1 MLSVAGSSGG
11 SRVAAEGPRLWF
23 PPMAG
28 GITTTSARL
37 YAMSPCA
44 LRTYWE
50 WGMAPAATG
59 EGTSPVR
66 VNAPNTKIEP
76 FGDSTLFPFLPCL
89 TDLEAGTQY
98 YYRLLYGPTS
108 VPLANVDWRNT
119 TGSFITARAPGTPYT
134 FCSFGDTHVNQDQ
147 LTTTDVN
154 ALSLLDVALANVQA
168 DSPDFLLLLGDDIH
182 TEMYTQGDSESEAD
196 SLWRHIAMRS
206 RFAEVCRNIPIV
218 FVLGNHEG
226 EQYWREVLGQSLP
239 TWALT
244 NRKKIIPNYPA
255 AINTRGVDHENIFT
269 FVWGDVRHIVLDPFA
284 FTAVQP
290 HSLGGI
296 TGSGDPWDWTLGLE
310 QYQFLEATLAANT
323 SNHIMVWMHH
333 KAGGL
338 TTYGRGG
345 AEAAHTHEWGGK
357 ELLGDDGWA
366 SHRDVAAGWTKPPH
380 ELLVDAKDAGAN
392 VIHVQ
397 GHDHVYQHDTV
408 DDIEYVVCPRPNSKN
423 YNSGFQT
430 GAGIASGTVINNSG
444 HLRWEVTADRV
455 TCTYVRSCLWADE
468 NSNGGSQAYDNGDT
482 SESWYVGT

>member
-23 PPMAG
+23 PPMVG
-28 GITTTSARL
+28 GVTGTAARL
-37 YAMSPCA
+37 FCMGPTA
-44 LRTYWE
+44 LRAYYK
-50 WGMAPAATG
+50 WGTTLGGPY
-59 EGTSPVR
+59 
-66 VNAPNTKIEP
+66 PNIGGLAFSGGPNIKLND
-76 FGDSTLFPFLPCL
+76 FALGL
-89 TDLEAGTQY
+89 TAGTQY
-98 YYRLLYGPTS
+98 YYALVYDAPDSTGP
-108 VPLANVDWRNT
+108 RET
-119 TGSFITARAPGTPYT
+119 TGSFRTAPNVRTPYT
-134 FCSFGDTHVNQDQ
+134 FCSIGDTHVNQDQ

-168 DSPDFLLLLGDDIH
+168 DSPDFLMLLGDDIH

-482 SESWYVGT
+482 SETWYVGT